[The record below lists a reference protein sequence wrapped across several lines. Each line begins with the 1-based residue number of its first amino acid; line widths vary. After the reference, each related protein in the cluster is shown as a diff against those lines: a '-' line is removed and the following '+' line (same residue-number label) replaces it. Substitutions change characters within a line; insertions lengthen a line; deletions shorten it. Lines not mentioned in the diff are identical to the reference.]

1 MSENT
6 RIAMAPRAARPGALR
21 HVLETAQCS
30 IRDRDAAT
38 LVIVLETE
46 GSTYAKAGAMA
57 WFGPEA
63 QTLGWL
69 SGGCLEPEIQRR
81 ADQVSAALAFD
92 VMSIDTRDD
101 EDLFAGSAI
110 GCRGR
115 LRLLLLPLA
124 ALGGADQLFDAWSS
138 GRGNLIIEI
147 DADGGVY
154 GQVGASARE
163 WRLPRLAHG
172 AEETVVPGRV
182 MLAPPPAV
190 LLLGCGPETALLLP
204 QLHALGWYSTVIE
217 RRERWR
223 DQLDLADH
231 ALAVSIE
238 QGLRTLQTQAFDA
251 ALVMH
256 HHFDLD
262 RQALVA
268 LAAGGIRFIGLLGPP
283 RRRDDLFKLLTE
295 DQRAVLTP
303 RLQAPVGLDLGGSGA
318 EAIALSIAAQLHARL
333 HAH

>member
-1 MSENT
+1 MKQNESSAT
-6 RIAMAPRAARPGALR
+6 APPAARPGALR
-21 HVLETAQCS
+21 GVLEAAQCS
-30 IRDRDAAT
+30 VRDRDAAC

-57 WFGPEA
+57 WFGGEGHA
-63 QTLGWL
+63 QGWL

-81 ADQVSAALAFD
+81 ADQVSASLGFA

-124 ALGGADQLFDAWSS
+124 AMAGADQLIESWSA
-138 GRGNLIIEI
+138 GGGNLVIELD
-147 DADGGVY
+147 DAGLLY
-154 GQVGASARE
+154 WQVGRQARE
-163 WRLPRLAHG
+163 WRLPRLDPLQDGIAV
-172 AEETVVPGRV
+172 AGRIR
-182 MLAPPPAV
+182 LAPPPSV
-190 LLLGCGPETALLLP
+190 LILGCGPETALLLP

-217 RRERWR
+217 RRERWHR
-223 DQLDLADH
+223 QLELADH
-231 ALAVSIE
+231 ALLASIE
-238 QGLRTLQTQAFDA
+238 QGLQTVQGRAFDA

-268 LAAGGIRFIGLLGPP
+268 LADGDLCFIGLLGPP
-283 RRRDDLFKLLTE
+283 RRRDDLFKLLTVE
-295 DQRAVLTP
+295 QRAALAP

-333 HAH
+333 HGH

>member
-6 RIAMAPRAARPGALR
+6 RIAIAPMAARPGALR
-21 HVLETAQCS
+21 HVLETAQSS
-30 IRDRDAAT
+30 IREGDAAT

-57 WFGPEA
+57 WFGPDA

-81 ADQVSAALAFD
+81 ADHVSAALAFD

-124 ALGGADQLFDAWSS
+124 ALGGGEQLIEAWSA

-154 GQVGASARE
+154 GQVGGNARE

-172 AEETVVPGRV
+172 AEEVVVAGRV

-190 LLLGCGPETALLLP
+190 LLLGCGPETPLLLP

-223 DQLDLADH
+223 NQLDLADH
-231 ALAVSIE
+231 AVLESVE
-238 QGLRTLQTQAFDA
+238 QGMRTLSSRAFDA
-251 ALVMH
+251 ALIMH

-283 RRRDDLFKLLTE
+283 RRRDDLFKLLSD
-295 DQRAVLTP
+295 DQRAALTP